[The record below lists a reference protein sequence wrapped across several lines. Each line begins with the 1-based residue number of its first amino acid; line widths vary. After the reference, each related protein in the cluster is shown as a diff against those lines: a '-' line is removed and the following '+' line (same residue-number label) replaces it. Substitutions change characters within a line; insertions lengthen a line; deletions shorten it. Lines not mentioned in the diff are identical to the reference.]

1 MKVQRPVIVSFI
13 RLLPTGHQLSF
24 ISFIFEHMIHS
35 FILFQ
40 MRCQFLPAYPLSVS
54 ASQKPPDKD
63 VPPALPSIIT
73 DWVRCFRMSPE
84 SESSRFQVA
93 L

>member
-1 MKVQRPVIVSFI
+1 MNHLADLS
-13 RLLPTGHQLSF
+13 RLLGLV
-24 ISFIFEHMIHS
+24 EHMIHS

-40 MRCQFLPAYPLSVS
+40 MQYQFLPAYPLSVS

-63 VPPALPSIIT
+63 VPPALPSIIS
-73 DWVRCFRMSPE
+73 DWVQCVRMSPE